1 MGSQLGVGCELDS
14 VIGGFGGNGGGI
26 GDDERDN
33 EFAFVA
39 HDHGIHDVRAGLEC
53 IFNGLRGDKFSR
65 RSLDQVFLAIGDEE
79 IVVFVQ
85 VADVTGAEPAIFAE
99 HFAGGFGIFVVA
111 LHDAGALDKDFSV
124 FGNADLHVGNRFTG
138 TAHAI
143 RGVVA
148 GDDGRGC
155 GQTVTLIG

>member
-39 HDHGIHDVRAGLEC
+39 NDHGIHDVRAGIEC

-65 RSLDQVFLAIGDEE
+65 RRLDQVFLAIGDEE

-85 VADVTGAEPAIFAE
+85 VAVVTVADPAILAE
-99 HFAGGFGIFVVA
+99 KFEVGLVIFDIA
-111 LHDAGALDKDFSV
+111 LLDE
-124 FGNADLHVGNRFTG
+124 G
-138 TAHAI
+138 
-143 RGVVA
+143 
-148 GDDGRGC
+148 
-155 GQTVTLIG
+155 